1 MWRIAKVCPN
11 CLEGLFDK
19 SEEDGSL
26 ICTCCGESY
35 DDMDDLENMD
45 YWNDY

>member
-11 CLEGLFDK
+11 CLEAEFEK
-19 SEEDGSL
+19 CEEDGSF
-26 ICTCCGESY
+26 TCSGCGEVY

-45 YWNDY
+45 YME